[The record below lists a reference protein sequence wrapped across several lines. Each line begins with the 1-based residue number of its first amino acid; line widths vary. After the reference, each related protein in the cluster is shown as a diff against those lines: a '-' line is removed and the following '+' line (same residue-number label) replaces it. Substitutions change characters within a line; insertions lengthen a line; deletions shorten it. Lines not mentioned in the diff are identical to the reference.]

1 MAAGGATCPRCARPV
16 AAAQPRCVYCGAELP
31 AEAVEAAAA
40 ARAALEAQWAREGE
54 TSTATP
60 ATGGAPDT
68 PTTPRVLLV
77 LEIASADEGALARA
91 LSLSAFE
98 AGLRRRRGGPDLHRI
113 LPGPQATEEAARLRA
128 QGLEVLEIAEDEVR
142 RAEPVMATGG
152 YAETDGLAL
161 DGHEGPQHLA
171 EADLL
176 LIVRGVITREYQSEA
191 EASRRRRLATLDP
204 GYRVHLHR
212 RGDARPVELDPAAL
226 DFGPGGAPSGAQLQ
240 VASWIDRLFPGVPRD
255 DSFRLVIPALAPAAP
270 AAGGNAAAAAV
281 ALAPPGRER
290 RAVLD
295 NLAQFR
301 FHSAWRAAARRRARL
316 TP

>member
-1 MAAGGATCPRCARPV
+1 MAAGGTCPHCARPV
-16 AAAQPRCVYCGAELP
+16 AAAQPRCVYCGGELP
-31 AEAVEAAAA
+31 AEALQAAAA

-60 ATGGAPDT
+60 ATGGAADT

-77 LEIASADEGALARA
+77 LEVASADEGALARA

-113 LPGPQATEEAARLRA
+113 LPAPQATEEAARLRA

-142 RAEPVMATGG
+142 RAEPVTITRGT
-152 YAETDGLAL
+152 AETGALAL
-161 DGHEGPQHLA
+161 DGDDGPLRVA

-176 LIVRGVITREYQSEA
+176 LVVRGVITREYQTTPEA
-191 EASRRRRLATLDP
+191 RRQRRLATLDP

-212 RGDARPVELDPAAL
+212 RGDARPMELDPATL

-270 AAGGNAAAAAV
+270 AAGGDAAAA
-281 ALAPPGRER
+281 LARPGHER
-290 RAVLD
+290 RPVLD

-301 FHSAWRAAARRRARL
+301 FHSAWRAAARRLRAS
-316 TP
+316 